1 MNKFIKWAQDGMIK
15 QSWIKIILIVCSL
28 IVYHHTGEKYWVKCH
43 KDLSWLYYFF
53 NIFIGIFI
61 ISADGTKF
69 LGHWICQTYSVNMPE
84 ERNKIQNNLDSNSNK
99 ICLIEISAK
108 LFIKDMQIKPTS
120 MRWGIS
126 GLEGLWKNI
135 A

>member
-1 MNKFIKWAQDGMIK
+1 
-15 QSWIKIILIVCSL
+15 
-28 IVYHHTGEKYWVKCH
+28 
-43 KDLSWLYYFF
+43 
-53 NIFIGIFI
+53 
-61 ISADGTKF
+61 
-69 LGHWICQTYSVNMPE
+69 MPE

-126 GLEGLWKNI
+126 GLEGL
-135 A
+135 